1 VNGTNP
7 LFKSLRSKLA
17 AYSRYTLKRFV
28 VRWTPSVGTGAPG
41 EVFMSFNPDC
51 NAVPPVTVNDFSNQ
65 RPFKT
70 GPIWSTHELD
80 LRPAISRSRNMTR
93 LVDDYDA
100 PIQPSSIEQN
110 LYAFGEVFIKV
121 TGAST
126 PAGRVWIDYVF
137 DASNPREPRD
147 PESVAAQIHCS
158 GATITEPFASGVTET
173 TPGHVQS
180 LGVDTFTVRRP
191 GTYLMTQQVIAD
203 TAMENPTAHPTVVTY
218 PGYDPTAPPTYK
230 KYVGTGDGD
239 QGYWQLNGN
248 ASRATSSLLMTTT
261 QPVILNPVGSVQSTG
276 ATTITRYTIRFS
288 PFSHD
293 DFGWVDDVLI
303 DDDAT
308 EPDYDHCCSPDAP
321 KHRDSG
327 KAPASKPPPH

>member
-7 LFKSLRSKLA
+7 LFKSLRAKLA

-80 LRPAISRSRNMTR
+80 LRPAISRSRNMSR

-100 PIQPSSIEQN
+100 PLQPSSIEQN
-110 LYAFGEVFIKV
+110 LYAFGEVFIKT
-121 TGAST
+121 TGSST

-137 DASNPREPRD
+137 EASNPREARD
-147 PESVAAQIHCS
+147 PESAAAQIHS
-158 GATITEPFASGVTET
+158 NATLTQPFASGVTET
-173 TPGHVQS
+173 LPGHVQAT
-180 LGVDTFTVRRP
+180 GVDTFIVRRP
-191 GTYLMTQQVIAD
+191 GTYLMTQQVVGTTVA
-203 TAMENPTAHPTVVTY
+203 ENPTAHPTVVTY
-218 PGYDPTAPPTYK
+218 PGYDASAPPTYK
-230 KYVGTGDGD
+230 KFDGSGDGD
-239 QGYWQLNGN
+239 GGYWQLNTNG
-248 ASRATSSLLMTTT
+248 ARATSSLLMTTT

-276 ATTITRYTIRFS
+276 ATNVTRYTIRFS

-293 DFGWVDDVLI
+293 DFGWVDDVMTV
-303 DDDAT
+303 DDGSDLG
-308 EPDYDHCCSPDAP
+308 YDHCCTPDAEKP
-321 KHRDSG
+321 RDSG